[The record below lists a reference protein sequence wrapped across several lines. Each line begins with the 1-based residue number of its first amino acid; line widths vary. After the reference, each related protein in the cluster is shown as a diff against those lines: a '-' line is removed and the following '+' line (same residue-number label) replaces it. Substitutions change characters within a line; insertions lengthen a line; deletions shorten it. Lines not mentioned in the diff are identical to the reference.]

1 MNAAPCIRSGISAL
15 SLSELLSFPVAESLR
30 LADFLMEEV
39 GVDFLQAHILDA
51 EFLSHILQLDEI
63 SRLEIASAMQLQEV
77 IMPRQS
83 HFRHPFILQESDD
96 GWCHTREI
104 QAEEIAYIAGTHLQQ
119 RHLEVHTLG
128 ETWSCLRIHTQNI
141 LSQEIFYSGICIFSL
156 IYHYHIA
163 RKENSRQA
171 IDSFLFETSE
181 NYLHY
186 CYLFITS
193 CKISKKSRKKGAFL
207 NLFC

>member
-1 MNAAPCIRSGISAL
+1 MPGETNL
-15 SLSELLSFPVAESLR
+15 WHLL
-30 LADFLMEEV
+30 
-39 GVDFLQAHILDA
+39 
-51 EFLSHILQLDEI
+51 
-63 SRLEIASAMQLQEV
+63 
-77 IMPRQS
+77 
-83 HFRHPFILQESDD
+83 ILQEADD
-96 GWCHTREI
+96 GWRHAREM
-104 QAEEIAYIAGTHLQQ
+104 QAEEITGVTTTHLQQ
-119 RHLEVHTLG
+119 RYLIMMTLG
-128 ETWSCLRIHTQNI
+128 EARSRLRINTQNI
-141 LSQEIFYSGICIFSL
+141 LLQEEIYCGICIFSL